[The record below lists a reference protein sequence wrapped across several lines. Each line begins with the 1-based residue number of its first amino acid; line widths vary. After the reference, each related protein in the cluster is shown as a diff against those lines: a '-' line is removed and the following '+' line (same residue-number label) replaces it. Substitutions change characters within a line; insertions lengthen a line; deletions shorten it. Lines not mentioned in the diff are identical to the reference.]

1 MMHYRLRLDAAVMGV
16 ATMTLRATLDY
27 CGFGACGGRYG
38 GFLGAVILF
47 FAVGAHAQSIHPL
60 TGVMQGHQVG
70 GVAVDAV
77 GNLYV
82 ADFGDIVWKIPPE
95 GQPEVFARGF
105 YGSSGNAI
113 DHQGNLF
120 QSSYYGDFIT
130 KIDRTGHTTLFTS
143 SGLKGPVGIAI
154 DPTTGDLYVAN
165 CNGNTIA
172 RVGGDGVAA
181 PFAQGDLLKCP
192 NGLVFDAAGTLY
204 VVNYRDNHMLKID
217 RHGTVAL
224 FATVSAHGLG
234 HVCFK
239 KDRFYV
245 TAFAAHEIYEVK
257 LNGAVTRVLG
267 NGQRG
272 VVNGSGDSV
281 RLSYPNGIACDP
293 WTPHL
298 YINEFDNDSD
308 EGSPRRAIVR
318 QIDLKP

>member
-1 MMHYRLRLDAAVMGV
+1 MTVLTALD
-16 ATMTLRATLDY
+16 R
-27 CGFGACGGRYG
+27 CRFFACVGRYAG
-38 GFLGAVILF
+38 PIVLLCLFLA
-47 FAVGAHAQSIHPL
+47 AGAHAQSIHPL
-60 TGVMQGHQVG
+60 TGIMEGHQVG

-82 ADFGDIVWKIPPE
+82 ADFGDLVWKIPPE
-95 GQPEVFARGF
+95 GQPQVFAQGF

-130 KIDRTGHTTLFTS
+130 KVDRTGHTTLFIA
-143 SGLKGPVGIAI
+143 SGLQGPVGIAI
-154 DPTTGDLYVAN
+154 DRPTGNLYVAN

-172 RVGGDGVAA
+172 RIGGDGLAST
-181 PFAQGDLLKCP
+181 FAQGDLLKCP
-192 NGLVFDAAGTLY
+192 NGLVFDDAGILY

-217 RHGTVAL
+217 RTGKVSL
-224 FATVSAHGLG
+224 FATVSAKGLG
-234 HVCFK
+234 HLCFK

-245 TAFAAHEIYEVK
+245 TAFSSHELYEVK
-257 LNGAVTRVLG
+257 LNGAVSRILG
-267 NGQRG
+267 TGQRG

-298 YINEFDNDSD
+298 YINEFDNDAD
-308 EGSPRRAIVR
+308 EGSPRRALVR
-318 QIDLKP
+318 QIDLKE

>member
-1 MMHYRLRLDAAVMGV
+1 MSFRIALER
-16 ATMTLRATLDY
+16 
-27 CGFGACGGRYG
+27 CGFVACVGRYAG
-38 GFLGAVILF
+38 LLAWVLLF
-47 FAVGAHAQSIHPL
+47 SSVNAHAQSIHSL
-60 TGVMQGHQVG
+60 TGIMEGHQVG

-77 GNLYV
+77 GSLYV

-95 GQPEVFARGF
+95 GQPRVFAEGF
-105 YGSSGNAI
+105 YGSSGNAV

-130 KIDRTGHTTLFTS
+130 KIDRTGHTTLFTA
-143 SGLKGPVGIAI
+143 SGLQGPVGIAI
-154 DPTTGDLYVAN
+154 DQATGELYVAN
-165 CNGNTIA
+165 CGGNTIA
-172 RVGGDGVAA
+172 RIGADGVAVT
-181 PFAQGDLLKCP
+181 FARGDLLKCP
-192 NGLVFDAAGTLY
+192 NGVAFDSAGTLY

-217 RHGTVAL
+217 RGGHVSL
-224 FATVSAHGLG
+224 FATVSAKGLG

-245 TAFAAHEIYEVK
+245 TAFESHEIYAVK
-257 LNGAVTRVLG
+257 LNGTVSRVLG

-272 VVNGSGDSV
+272 IVNGSGDSV

-293 WTPHL
+293 WAPHL

-318 QIDLKP
+318 QIDLKE